1 MRTYMRERRAARRS
15 DIRKPSFHLGVTAAA
30 ALVDVIAVRS
40 FGPFRFDLATATLER
55 DGQPLAVNKRGLL
68 LLDALLEA
76 GGMVV
81 SKDQLLDRAWP
92 GTVVEE
98 SNLTVQMAALRK
110 ALRPDIDGYDWIV
123 TVPRVGY
130 RLVLPRSEGPAI
142 SAAAG
147 RALVAVMPFANL
159 GGDPAEAGL
168 IEGLVDDIITELSR
182 FKTFAVV
189 RPRDQVVD
197 ARRTMRDLGVRY
209 AIEGSVRRAGGTL
222 RVAAHLADATTGEQL
237 WAERF
242 DDSTTG
248 LFDLQD
254 RITEAVVGLLEPQ
267 IRQAEIERVL
277 RKRPESLDAYELF
290 LRALPF
296 VHGMDSDGYAEGIA
310 LLERAIRINPQFA
323 RAVAYA
329 AWCYERRIT
338 VGLPPLTAD
347 DTKRCLQLVQAAL
360 SHGRDDPGVL
370 AICGW
375 LTFAIGRDA
384 SKGLGALRRAM
395 AANPNNLVILHHA
408 GYANLKAG
416 DLAEASACFRRHYR
430 LCPGSPDAFYSLT
443 GEGAVQVMQGNY
455 EQGIELLL
463 QSLATFNGWVVTY
476 WNLSVAYAHAG
487 RMAEAREAVRK
498 ILELTPHATVA
509 KIIAVP
515 FRDVLQPR
523 RTLFIEGLLKAGLPE
538 K

>member
-1 MRTYMRERRAARRS
+1 MV
-15 DIRKPSFHLGVTAAA
+15 VT
-30 ALVDVIAVRS
+30 S
-40 FGPFRFDLATATLER
+40 FGPFRYDFANATLER
-55 DGQPLAVNKRGLL
+55 DGQPLAVSKRGLL

-110 ALRPDIDGYDWIV
+110 ALRPNMDGHDWIA

-130 RLVLPRSEGPAI
+130 RLVLPQSGGSAI

-159 GGDPAEAGL
+159 GGPDEAGL

-182 FKTFAVV
+182 FKTFAVIGIKD
-189 RPRDQVVD
+189 PATD
-197 ARRTMRDLGVRY
+197 ARSAMRDLGVRY
-209 AIEGSVRRAGGTL
+209 AVEGSVRRAGGTL
-222 RVAAHLADATTGEQL
+222 RVAAHLVDASTGEQL

-267 IRQAEIERVL
+267 IRQAEVERVR

-296 VHGMDSDGYAEGIA
+296 VHGKDSDGYAEGIA
-310 LLERAIRINPQFA
+310 LLERAIGINPEFA
-323 RAVAYA
+323 PAVAYA

-338 VGLPPLTAD
+338 IGLPPLMAD
-347 DTKRCLQLVQAAL
+347 DRKRCLDLVQAAL
-360 SHGRDDPGVL
+360 SHGRDDPVVV

-375 LTFAIGRDA
+375 LTLWIGRDA
-384 SKGLGALRRAM
+384 PKGLAALRRAM
-395 AANPNNLVILHHA
+395 ATNPNNQWILIHT
-408 GYANLKAG
+408 GYANLAAG
-416 DLAEASACFRRHYR
+416 DLEEASACFRRAYR
-430 LCPGSPDAFYSLT
+430 LSPGSPDAFYSLT
-443 GEGAVQVMQGNY
+443 GEGQVHVMQRNY
-455 EQGIELLL
+455 ELGIECLLR
-463 QSLATFNGWVVTY
+463 SLATFNEWVVTY
-476 WNLSVAYAHAG
+476 WALSAAYAHAG
-487 RMAEAREAVRK
+487 RMAESREAVGK

-509 KIIAVP
+509 KLVAGP

-523 RTLFIEGLLKAGLPE
+523 TELYVEGWLKAGLPE
-538 K
+538 S

>member
-1 MRTYMRERRAARRS
+1 V
-15 DIRKPSFHLGVTAAA
+15 K
-30 ALVDVIAVRS
+30 S

-55 DGQPLAVNKRGLL
+55 DGQPLAVSKRGLL

-81 SKDQLLDRAWP
+81 SKDHLLDHAWP
-92 GTVVEE
+92 GTLVEE
-98 SNLTVQMAALRK
+98 SNLTVQIAALRK
-110 ALRPDIDGYDWIV
+110 ALGPSKYGHDWIV

-130 RLVLPRSEGPAI
+130 RMVLPESEGPVI

-159 GGDPAEAGL
+159 GGGPDEAGL

-189 RPRDQVVD
+189 GVRDPAVD
-197 ARRTMRDLGVRY
+197 ARRAMRDLGVRY
-209 AIEGSVRRAGGTL
+209 VVEGSVRRAGGAL
-222 RVAAHLADATTGEQL
+222 RVAAHLIDATTGEQL

-242 DDSTTG
+242 DNSTTG

-267 IRQAEIERVL
+267 IRQAEVERVH

-296 VHGMDSDGYAEGIA
+296 VHGMDSEGYAEGIA
-310 LLERAIRINPQFA
+310 LLEQAIGINPKFA

-338 VGLPPLTAD
+338 VGLPPLTPD
-347 DTKRCLQLVQAAL
+347 DAKRCLELVQAAL
-360 SHGRDDPGVL
+360 SHGRDDPAVVG
-370 AICGW
+370 ICGW
-375 LTFAIGRDA
+375 LTFQIGRDA
-384 SKGLGALRRAM
+384 SKGLRALRQAM

-416 DLAEASACFRRHYR
+416 DLAEASACFQRHYR
-430 LCPGSPDAFYSLT
+430 LSPGSPDAFYSLT
-443 GEGAVQVMQGNY
+443 GQGAVQVMQGNY
-455 EQGIELLL
+455 ELGIEFLLR
-463 QSLATFNGWVVTY
+463 SLATFNEWVVTY

-487 RMAEAREAVRK
+487 RMVEAREAVRK
-498 ILELTPHATVA
+498 ILALTPQATVA
-509 KIIAVP
+509 KIVAGP

-523 RTLFIEGLLKAGLPE
+523 RTLFIEGWLKAGLPE